1 METIYS
7 AYGGTHGQAGQAR
20 SRYAGERIETHPGWY
35 LLGTRPYDPAL
46 RRFLAPDAMSPFD
59 AGGVNRYTYCSG
71 DPINRVDPSGHVWEN
86 PWSKLHD
93 PLVAIAKS
101 ILGMTPTQPGTPA
114 TPVIAAHT
122 AAASMDVARVSSGI
136 PAGSLAA
143 PEVPGDV
150 VFGQLAPGPST
161 SRARENAPPPAKQRR
176 MDELLPAS
184 GVLREGER
192 PRISDRFGRWIKYTF
207 SDPTGRSIWVTDAA
221 LDETGARELLLN
233 LPVRRSR
240 NRVKKVR
247 LYTGYEGSPTGQNWH
262 PVFHAPQTA
271 SSNYAELAQRSE
283 VPAGASVGIKVEIAD
298 MQFAHRD
305 LMTEKLKRAG
315 VHVVAISFGLMDP
328 AVRKALNLDV
338 DSVSTS

>member
-7 AYGGTHGQAGQAR
+7 AYGGTHGQAGHAR
-20 SRYAGERIETHPGWY
+20 SRYTGERVETDPGWY
-35 LLGTRPYDPAL
+35 LFGRRPYDPVL
-46 RRFLAPDAMSPFD
+46 QRFLAPDALSPFD
-59 AGGVNRYTYCSG
+59 AGGVNRYAYCGG
-71 DPINRVDPSGHVWEN
+71 DPINRIDPSGHVWEN
-86 PWSKLHD
+86 PWSKLRD
-93 PLVAIAKS
+93 PLLAVADSVLA
-101 ILGMTPTQPGTPA
+101 TTTRTGTSA
-114 TPVIAAHT
+114 TPVITAHT

-150 VFGQLAPGPST
+150 VFGQLARGPST

-192 PRISDRFGRWIKYTF
+192 PRITDRFGRWIKYTF
-207 SDPTGRSIWVTDAA
+207 SAPTGRSIWVTDAA

-262 PVFHAPQTA
+262 PDFHVPQTA
-271 SSNYAELAQRSE
+271 NSNYAELAQRSE
-283 VPAGASVGIKVEIAD
+283 VPAGASVGIKVEIAH
-298 MQFAHRD
+298 MQFTHRD

-315 VHVVAISFGLMDP
+315 VHVVGISYGLMDP
-328 AVRKALNLDV
+328 AVRKALNLSV